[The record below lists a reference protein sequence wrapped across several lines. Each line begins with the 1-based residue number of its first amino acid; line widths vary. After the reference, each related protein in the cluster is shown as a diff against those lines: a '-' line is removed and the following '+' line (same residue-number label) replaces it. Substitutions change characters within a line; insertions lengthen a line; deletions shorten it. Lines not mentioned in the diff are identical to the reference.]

1 MVLTHAQEDQIQ
13 LTVERLR
20 ARFALKKFTFGG
32 GSISVTASFGACGFQ
47 GKKPPDFSS
56 LVPQADKAL

>member
-1 MVLTHAQEDQIQ
+1 MGGDEFLVVLTHAQEDQIQ

-32 GSISVTASFGACGFQ
+32 GSIR
-47 GKKPPDFSS
+47 
-56 LVPQADKAL
+56 